1 MPGPP
6 VAVPRVVRGPNQQ
19 PAPLQIG
26 VQPHFARVGLTPRPS
41 AGSAHARPPS
51 RPRWEIMRSSA
62 GVFLSHFSSFFF
74 FPHPIL
80 IIIQLPSPLLPFYL
94 LFFFSLFP
102 LYYPPLYPSSS
113 LFFSSLIPS
122 LFNISRRF
130 LFLSPRSPPSS
141 LDSPPSLVNSS
152 RLSIDFLFVF
162 SRFYLPVLSACG
174 WTSPMFRIQYSL

>member
-80 IIIQLPSPLLPFYL
+80 IIIQLPSALPPPSFLSFVFLLSLSSLLPSPLSFFLSLFFLPHPLPFQHIPPLPLSLPAVPSFLSRLSSFPRQLESSLNRFSFRLLPF
-94 LFFFSLFP
+94 
-102 LYYPPLYPSSS
+102 
-113 LFFSSLIPS
+113 
-122 LFNISRRF
+122 
-130 LFLSPRSPPSS
+130 LSPCFVRLW
-141 LDSPPSLVNSS
+141 LD
-152 RLSIDFLFVF
+152 F
-162 SRFYLPVLSACG
+162 SHV
-174 WTSPMFRIQYSL
+174 

>member
-62 GVFLSHFSSFFF
+62 GVFLSHFSSFFLLSSSY
-74 FPHPIL
+74 PNNHSTTLRPP
-80 IIIQLPSPLLPFYL
+80 PSFLSIFC
-94 LFFFSLFP
+94 FSSLFP

-113 LFFSSLIPS
+113 LSFF
-122 LFNISRRF
+122 
-130 LFLSPRSPPSS
+130 PPSS
-141 LDSPPSLVNSS
+141 PPFSTYPAASSFSPRGPLLPLSTLLLPSSTRVVS
-152 RLSIDFLFVF
+152 
-162 SRFYLPVLSACG
+162 
-174 WTSPMFRIQYSL
+174 Q

>member
-62 GVFLSHFSSFFF
+62 GVFLSHFSSFFLLSSSYPNNHSTTLPPPPSFLSIFCFSSLSFLFITLPSILLPLSLF
-74 FPHPIL
+74 FLPHPLPFQHIPPL
-80 IIIQLPSPLLPFYL
+80 PLSLPAVPSFLSRLSSFPRQLQSSLNRFSFRLLPF
-94 LFFFSLFP
+94 
-102 LYYPPLYPSSS
+102 
-113 LFFSSLIPS
+113 
-122 LFNISRRF
+122 
-130 LFLSPRSPPSS
+130 LSPCFVRLW
-141 LDSPPSLVNSS
+141 LD
-152 RLSIDFLFVF
+152 F
-162 SRFYLPVLSACG
+162 SHV
-174 WTSPMFRIQYSL
+174 